1 MSGVLTIEVLPD
13 ALAVCRLPA
22 EEELPPWAS
31 TGPLVSHTRTA
42 DELSIICARAAV
54 PDGVRASLD
63 WRALKLVGPFDLSL
77 VGLLVSVAR
86 PLAEAGINILP
97 VGTFDTDYILVPE
110 SRLPSAVQVL
120 VDAGHRVLPVLPGV
134 DG

>member
-1 MSGVLTIEVLPD
+1 MPTIEVMPD
-13 ALAVCRLPA
+13 VLAVCRLSA
-22 EEELPPWAS
+22 DDEIPPWAS
-31 TGPLVSHTRTA
+31 AGPLVSHTRTA
-42 DELSIICARAAV
+42 DELSIVCARGAV

-77 VGLLVSVAR
+77 VGLLVSVAG

-110 SRLPSAVQVL
+110 TRLRSAIRVL
-120 VDAGHRVLPVLPGV
+120 EEAGHRVLARSDSPPSSL
-134 DG
+134 